1 MPGVTSGD
9 KADAHDRVGASGAG
23 NVDNA
28 ASEASG
34 TTLAVLTG
42 ARFTGNLGFRWVF
55 AFIPTV
61 AGGLGVSLA
70 TMGAALT
77 ARDAAGLA
85 APAVGRRADRGH
97 MRSVLALGL
106 AATGVGSI
114 VAGVSS
120 EILLFGAGLTVLALG
135 KVAFDTAMN
144 TWIST
149 AVPFAVRGRVTGL
162 TELSWALSFL
172 IGVPLLAL
180 LIGVGDWRWPFV
192 VMGLANIAMVPLV
205 LARFRDPSHRR
216 RAPRSP
222 WRPTRAVV
230 AFLGALAGVWIAMQA
245 VLVTFATWL
254 EDDFG
259 LDVAGLGLTALVLGF
274 AELAGTGA
282 TVWLTDRLGK
292 RRAVRG
298 GALAMAVP
306 MALLPLAGTL
316 AVAILLLSATVL
328 AFEFTLISAL
338 PLLGELDPA
347 ARGRLVGVGIAVFTV
362 ARAATSLPAAWLF
375 TDTGMTGVSILA
387 VSALV
392 ATVAALALVPEP
404 DPPAPSGVAA

>member
-9 KADAHDRVGASGAG
+9 KADGHYRDAASGTG
-23 NVDNA
+23 NGKNA

-34 TTLAVLTG
+34 ATLAVLTG

-70 TMGAALT
+70 AMGAALT

-85 APAVGRRADRGH
+85 APTVGRRADRGH
-97 MRSVLALGL
+97 IRSVLALGL

-144 TWIST
+144 TWIAT

-172 IGVPLLAL
+172 VGVPLLAL
-180 LIGVGDWRWPFV
+180 LIGFGDWRWPFV

-205 LARFRDPSHRR
+205 LARFRDPGHRP
-216 RAPRSP
+216 RAARSP
-222 WRPTRAVV
+222 WRPTRDVI
-230 AFLGALAGVWIAMQA
+230 AFLAGLAGVWIAMQA

-259 LDVAGLGLTALVLGF
+259 LDVSGLGLTALVLGF
-274 AELAGTGA
+274 AELAGTAA
-282 TVWLTDRLGK
+282 TVALTDRLGK

-298 GALAMAVP
+298 GALAMAIPIV
-306 MALLPLAGTL
+306 LLPLAGTL
-316 AVAILLLSATVL
+316 AVAILLLSATVF

-387 VSALV
+387 VSALA
-392 ATVAALALVPEP
+392 ATVAVLGLVPEP
-404 DPPAPSGVAA
+404 TPPAASGIAA